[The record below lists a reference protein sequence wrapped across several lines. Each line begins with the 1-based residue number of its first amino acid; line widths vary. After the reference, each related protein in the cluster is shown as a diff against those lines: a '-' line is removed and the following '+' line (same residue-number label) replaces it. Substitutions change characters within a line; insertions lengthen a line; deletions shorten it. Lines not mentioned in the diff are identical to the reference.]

1 MVGKHKGVVSLLKKE
16 MDERE
21 IRHDRLVSFHCIVH
35 QQTLCA
41 KSVKFDHVVSV
52 VTNCI
57 DFIKKKRDL
66 NNRIFKQV
74 LKDFDADYDD
84 FLYFCAVRW
93 TSCGNMLGRFHSLLP
108 EIIQFKNLKKCPLTE
123 LEDENWLCDLGYMVD
138 ITKHLN
144 DLNVQLQGPDQLLH
158 SMFSKIKSFTSM
170 LNLWENQLKENDCT
184 HSPTLK
190 KYHPTSCAQY
200 ALECSSLL
208 KRFNAG
214 FQDIKSKQVELD
226 IFSISFNVTP
236 ASTPSELQLEL
247 MKLQS
252 DDTLKAMYLNK
263 PLLEFYRVHVSKE
276 QFPNLRASAL
286 KWSSVFGSTFRNLC
300 EQFFSKMNIT
310 KSRYRSRL
318 TDENLSMRLRVAT
331 SSVRPDITRLV
342 KQKSFQSSH

>member
-1 MVGKHKGVVSLLKKE
+1 MFGKHKDVVSLLKKE
-16 MDERE
+16 MDARE
-21 IRHDRLVSFHCIVH
+21 IRHDRLVSFHCVVH

-41 KSVKFDHVVSV
+41 KYVKFDHVVSV
-52 VTNCI
+52 VTDCI

-93 TSCGNMLGRFHSLLP
+93 TSCGNILGRFHSLLP
-108 EIIQFKNLKKCPLTE
+108 EIIEFRNLKKCPLTE
-123 LEDENWLCDLGYMVD
+123 LEDENWLCDLRYMVD

-158 SMFSKIKSFTSM
+158 SMFSKIKSFTSK

-184 HSPTLK
+184 HFATLK

-208 KRFNAG
+208 ERFNAG

-226 IFSISFNVTP
+226 IFSIPFNVTP
-236 ASTPSELQLEL
+236 ASAPSELQLEL
-247 MKLQS
+247 IKLQS

-276 QFPNLRASAL
+276 EFPNLRASAL
-286 KWSSVFGSTFRNLC
+286 KWSSVFGSTYLC

-331 SSVRPDITRLV
+331 SSVRPDIKRLV
-342 KQKSFQSSH
+342 KQKSFQISH